1 MKKLSGKAELFGI
14 SVVYI
19 SEHAER
25 RIKMKKISLI
35 IVLLMSFFII
45 SCQEEPQC
53 GGTLPEI
60 TVSESEEITQ
70 VAETGEIMTSILVD
84 WSDFVRVNGVA
95 YDGGW
100 ENREVDVSRIGEKL
114 GEVLYTVKSYYESEE
129 EFRQADKHDFTAA
142 FRPIGSEIFAVK
154 DDENSIAVLDGGKY
168 YLYSYRSF
176 VDFEVYGGERNGL
189 PIADDKSFGAVI
201 NSFEEL
207 CKTFGGEENV
217 PEEVKTRYSG
227 KFFDDATL
235 IVVGLVSGWG
245 GTEYGISSVEQVGS
259 DIHVY
264 ARQFDSDA
272 DGDDAMHYWTF
283 YIETDKTQGKNVVLY
298 TDKCEPLKN
307 DTELHSV
314 TYEQINKYILYAPD
328 VDLGLYDGKPAT
340 NKYAAEEIARSICNY
355 SGHSVFI
362 RYCPTN
368 NYWLVELTHSD
379 GSGTYV
385 KDIVIR
391 AADGKVISQIET
403 VGCT

>member
-1 MKKLSGKAELFGI
+1 
-14 SVVYI
+14 
-19 SEHAER
+19 
-25 RIKMKKISLI
+25 MKKI
-35 IVLLMSFFII
+35 VLFVLVLVFCVYLV
-45 SCQEEPQC
+45 SCDEVLKGIGDESALPDTTPALSVTETSPPETEP
-53 GGTLPEI
+53 I
-60 TVSESEEITQ
+60 
-70 VAETGEIMTSILVD
+70 ETAICVD
-84 WSDFVRVNGVA
+84 WMDFIRVNGVA

-129 EFRQADKHDFTAA
+129 EFRQADKRDFTAA
-142 FRPIGSEIFAVK
+142 FRPIGCEIFAVK

-176 VDFEVYGGERNGL
+176 VDFEVYGGERNTL
-189 PIADDKSFGAVI
+189 PFADDKSFGAVI
-201 NSFEEL
+201 NSLDEL
-207 CKTFGGEENV
+207 FKTFGGEENV

-227 KFFDDATL
+227 KYYDDTTL

-245 GTEYGISSVEQVGS
+245 GTEYGISSVEKVGS

-283 YIETDKTQGKNVVLY
+283 YIETDKTQGKNVVLH

-307 DTELHSV
+307 DTELHAM

>member
-1 MKKLSGKAELFGI
+1 MKKLLENAELLGI
-14 SVVYI
+14 PTVYI
-19 SEHAER
+19 SEHTER

-45 SCQEEPQC
+45 SCQKEPRC
-53 GGTLPEI
+53 GGTLPVI
-60 TVSESEEITQ
+60 TVSESEETTQ
-70 VAETGEIMTSILVD
+70 VAETDQISTSILVD

-114 GEVLYTVKSYYESEE
+114 GEILYTVKSYYESEE
-129 EFRQADKHDFTAA
+129 EFHQADKRDFTAA
-142 FRPIGSEIFAVK
+142 FRPIGCEIFAVK

-168 YLYSYRSF
+168 YLYSHRSF

-217 PEEVKTRYSG
+217 PEEVKTRFSG
-227 KFFDDATL
+227 KIFDDTTL

-245 GTEYGISSVEQVGS
+245 GTECGISSVEKVGS

-272 DGDDAMHYWTF
+272 DGNDAMHYWTF
-283 YIETDKTQGKNVVLY
+283 YIETDKIQGKNVVLH
-298 TDKCEPLKN
+298 TEKCEPLKN

-314 TYEQINKYILYAPD
+314 IYEQINKYILYAPD

-379 GSGTYV
+379 GSGIYITDV
-385 KDIVIR
+385 VIR
-391 AADGKVISQIET
+391 AADGKVISKIET

>member
-1 MKKLSGKAELFGI
+1 MKKLVLFVLVLVFCVYLVSCDEVLKGIGDESALPDTTPALSG
-14 SVVYI
+14 
-19 SEHAER
+19 
-25 RIKMKKISLI
+25 
-35 IVLLMSFFII
+35 
-45 SCQEEPQC
+45 
-53 GGTLPEI
+53 
-60 TVSESEEITQ
+60 
-70 VAETGEIMTSILVD
+70 AETSPPETEPIETAICVD
-84 WSDFVRVNGVA
+84 WMDFIRVNGVA

-114 GEVLYTVKSYYESEE
+114 GEILYTVKSYYESEE
-129 EFRQADKHDFTAA
+129 EFQQADKRNFTAA
-142 FRPIGSEIFAVK
+142 FRPIGCEIFALK

-176 VDFEVYGGERNGL
+176 VDFEVYGGERNTL
-189 PIADDKSFGAVI
+189 PFADDKSFGVAV
-201 NSFEEL
+201 NSFDQL
-207 CKTFGGEENV
+207 CEAFGGVEYV
-217 PEEVKTRYSG
+217 PDEIKTKYSG
-227 KFFDDATL
+227 TALDDTTL
-235 IVVGLVSGWG
+235 IIALLVSGWG

-272 DGDDAMHYWTF
+272 DGDAAMHYWTF
-283 YIETDKTQGKNVVLY
+283 YIETDKTQGENVVLH
-298 TDKCEPLKN
+298 TEKCEPLKN

-314 TYEQINKYILYAPD
+314 TYEQINRYILYAPD

-368 NYWLVELTHSD
+368 NYWLLELTHSD

-391 AADGKVISQIET
+391 AADGKVISQIEAI
-403 VGCT
+403 GCS

>member
-1 MKKLSGKAELFGI
+1 MKKFVLFVLVLVFCVYLVSCDEVLKGIGDESALPDTTPALSG
-14 SVVYI
+14 
-19 SEHAER
+19 
-25 RIKMKKISLI
+25 
-35 IVLLMSFFII
+35 
-45 SCQEEPQC
+45 
-53 GGTLPEI
+53 
-60 TVSESEEITQ
+60 
-70 VAETGEIMTSILVD
+70 AETSPPETEPIETAICVD
-84 WSDFVRVNGVA
+84 WMDFIRVNGVA

-114 GEVLYTVKSYYESEE
+114 GEILYTVKSYYESEE
-129 EFRQADKHDFTAA
+129 EFQQADKRNFTAA
-142 FRPIGSEIFAVK
+142 FRPIGCEIFAVK
-154 DDENSIAVLDGGKY
+154 GDENSIAVLDGGKY

-217 PEEVKTRYSG
+217 PEEVKTRFSG
-227 KFFDDATL
+227 KFFDDTTL

-283 YIETDKTQGKNVVLY
+283 YIETDKTQGKNVVLH

-314 TYEQINKYILYAPD
+314 TYEQINRYILYAPD

-368 NYWLVELTHSD
+368 NYWLLELTHSD

-391 AADGKVISQIET
+391 AADGKVISQIEAI
-403 VGCT
+403 GCS